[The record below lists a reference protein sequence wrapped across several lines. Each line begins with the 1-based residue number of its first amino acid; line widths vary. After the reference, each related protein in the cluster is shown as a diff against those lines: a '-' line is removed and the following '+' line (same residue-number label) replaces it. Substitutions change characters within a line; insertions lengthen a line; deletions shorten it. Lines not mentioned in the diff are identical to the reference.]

1 MSNAIKLPKLPWA
14 RIIGEGTLIV
24 VSVYLAIV
32 LEGMSQDWAA
42 QQAAHAALAQ
52 MLDEMREDSND
63 LEEIRAEQLERHEQ
77 YEVLIKWLRSPDSMP
92 IDSVAA
98 AMDSIISSNRTLYPR
113 RSAWTTMVAE
123 GQLRELDAPSLAA
136 KLGNFYE
143 NVYTRAIDNGRQYD
157 ESLNDIVRNS
167 IPLIWDR
174 VDHQLI
180 TTDVTQLAVLRNQL
194 GNVQLA
200 HNINYLDRLDDYEK
214 LLDTLILE
222 IESYLEGKGYQIAA
236 LD

>member
-1 MSNAIKLPKLPWA
+1 MSNAIKLPKLPWT
-14 RIIGEGTLIV
+14 RIVGEGTLIV

-42 QQAAHAALAQ
+42 QQAAYAALAQ
-52 MLDEMREDSND
+52 MLDEMREDSGD
-63 LEEIRAEQLERHEQ
+63 LEEVRAEQLERNEQ
-77 YEVLIKWLRSPDSMP
+77 YKALIKWLGSPDSLP

-123 GQLRELDAPSLAA
+123 GQLRELDAPSLVA

-143 NVYTRAIDNGRQYD
+143 SVNIRLIDNGKLYD
-157 ESLNDIVRNS
+157 ESLNDIARNAF
-167 IPLIWDR
+167 PLVWDG
-174 VDHQLI
+174 VDRQLI
-180 TTDVTQLAVLRNQL
+180 TTDVEQLTIFRNQL
-194 GNVQLA
+194 RFMQLSY
-200 HNINYLDRLDDYEK
+200 NNWYLNLLDEHED

-222 IESYLEGKGYQIAA
+222 IESYLQETGYQIAA
-236 LD
+236 QD